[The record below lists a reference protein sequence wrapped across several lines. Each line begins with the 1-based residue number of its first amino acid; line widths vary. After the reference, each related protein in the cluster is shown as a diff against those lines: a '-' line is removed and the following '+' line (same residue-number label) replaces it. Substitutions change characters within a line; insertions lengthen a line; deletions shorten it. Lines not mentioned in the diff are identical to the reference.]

1 MAENI
6 ITEEIKSE
14 SHVAFWI
21 YAKDFFFILIYGYG
35 AYLLRG
41 IVATP
46 FQIPY
51 LVFSVICAVVFT
63 LPSPFNKK
71 RRIYQSLL
79 IYIKRDYMTYHP
91 MKGDRKTW

>member
-6 ITEEIKSE
+6 VTEEIRSE

-21 YAKDFFFILIYGYG
+21 YAKDFFFIMIYVYG

-41 IVATP
+41 MVATP

-51 LVFSVICAVVFT
+51 MIFSFVFAVVFT

-91 MKGDRKTW
+91 ARGDREE